1 MIGSITFHARIMILL
16 NLLYLYE
23 VNYVVIIYLLIKY
36 IHPFYEDNYF
46 SGYCFL
52 DLSNKFIMM
61 INKSL

>member
-36 IHPFYEDNYF
+36 IHPFYEDNYV